1 MNHENNTA
9 APPPLASER
18 VQYRQLICKNS
29 KTYVWLVFKDGI
41 PERFSTN
48 EHPVKNIPIVEE
60 NPDLEREKY
69 TDVKKG
75 KRPVNYLSNASLM
88 TEIQLS
94 KDNNKI
100 TDKLV
105 MMLDLLTYR
114 ISKRHNFS
122 GYTWD
127 LREKAFFDLI
137 ALETWRKFNPA
148 KSDNPFSFISTC
160 VINSMIQVINT
171 EKRQLAIREDAIT
184 REHGVDVNK
193 PWTDTWE

>member
-1 MNHENNTA
+1 MNDENNNTA
-9 APPPLASER
+9 PPLASER
-18 VQYRQLICKNS
+18 VQYRQIICKNS
-29 KTYVWLVFKDGI
+29 KTYVWIVFKDGI
-41 PERFSTN
+41 PERFSTD
-48 EHPVKNIPIVEE
+48 EHSVKGIRIVDD
-60 NPDLEREKY
+60 NPDLDREGY
-69 TDVKKG
+69 TDPKKG

-88 TEIQLS
+88 EEIQKS
-94 KDNNKI
+94 KDKNKI

-127 LREKAFFDLI
+127 LREKAFYDLI
-137 ALETWRKFNPA
+137 ALETWRKFNPE

-171 EKRQLAIREDAIT
+171 EKRQLAIQSAAVT
-184 REHGVDVNK
+184 REFGVDVNK